1 MDSSDL
7 KIKASNFVS
16 QHAGK
21 LRDHYRIGKMLGS
34 GAFGEVRVCVHR
46 ESGAQRAVKVL
57 RKAHMDEDEKRMFFN
72 EINILKDLDHPNLLK
87 MYEFFEDEK
96 RYYIVTDICKGGEL
110 FDEIVARGKFTERD
124 ASMLMKQVLSCINY
138 CHQNHIVH
146 RDLKP
151 ENILLEQNKEFD
163 QIKIIDFGTSLV
175 VEEGKKLDEKLGT
188 PYYIAP
194 EVLAKNYGPKCDIWS
209 CGVITYIVLSGI
221 PPFNGA
227 SDQEIM
233 KKVKLGKF
241 SFSDP
246 VWNGMSDK
254 GKDFITQLLIKDQNK
269 RPSAAEALQHPWIQQ
284 ANQASKES
292 MSSDV
297 AMSALTNLQNFNAK
311 SKLKQATYAFIASQL
326 LSKQEKEQ
334 IDKVFRAMDLNG
346 DGKLQKDEIK
356 QGYAEYFG
364 RNLTDD
370 EVDEMFNKVDADGS
384 GEIEYS
390 EFVVATLN
398 EKNLLS
404 NNKLQ
409 TAFKMFDKDGGGSIS
424 IEEIKQVLSFGQK
437 LEESVVEQIIK
448 QVDENG
454 DGEIS
459 YDEFAQM
466 MLQNIA

>member
-1 MDSSDL
+1 
-7 KIKASNFVS
+7 
-16 QHAGK
+16 
-21 LRDHYRIGKMLGS
+21 MLGA

-72 EINILKDLDHPNLLK
+72 EISILKDLDHPNILK
-87 MYEFFEDEK
+87 MYEFFEDDK

-110 FDEIVARGKFTERD
+110 FDEIVARGKFSERD

-138 CHQNHIVH
+138 CHQNRIVH

-175 VEEGKKLDEKLGT
+175 VDEGKKLDEKLGT

-194 EVLAKNYGPKCDIWS
+194 EVLAKNYTNKCDIWS

-233 KKVKLGKF
+233 KKVKVGKF

-246 VWNGMSDK
+246 IWNNISDQA
-254 GKDFITQLLIKDQNK
+254 KDFITQLLTKDQNK
-269 RPSAAEALQHPWIQQ
+269 RPSAELALKHPWIEQ
-284 ANQASKES
+284 ANTLTKENVS
-292 MSSDV
+292 NEV
-297 AMSALTNLQNFNAK
+297 AMSALTNLQNFNATT
-311 SKLKQATYAFIASQL
+311 KLKQATFAFIASQL

-356 QGYAEYFG
+356 KGYAEFFG
-364 RNLTDD
+364 RQLTDD
-370 EVDEMFNKVDADGS
+370 EVDEMFAKVDADGS

-424 IEEIKQVLSFGQK
+424 IEEIKQVLSFGQN
-437 LEESVVEQIIK
+437 LDDDVVQQIIS
-448 QVDENG
+448 QVDANG

-459 YDEFAQM
+459 YDEFSTM
-466 MLQNIA
+466 MLQNIK

>member
-1 MDSSDL
+1 MESAQDV
-7 KIKASNFVS
+7 KIKASNFVM

-57 RKAHMDEDEKRMFFN
+57 RKSHMDDDEKKMLFN
-72 EINILKDLDHPNLLK
+72 EINNLKDLDHPNILK

-110 FDEIVARGKFTERD
+110 FDEIVARGKFSEQD
-124 ASMLMKQVLSCINY
+124 ASMLVKQVLSCINY
-138 CHQNHIVH
+138 CHSNKIVH

-175 VEEGKKLDEKLGT
+175 FDENKKLDEKLGT

-241 SFSDP
+241 SFQDAVWSQVSDEA
-246 VWNGMSDK
+246 
-254 GKDFITQLLIKDQNK
+254 KDFITQLLTKDQDK
-269 RPSAAEALQHPWIQQ
+269 RPSAEEALQHPWIQKVNELQ
-284 ANQASKES
+284 KSNLNQ
-292 MSSDV
+292 DV
-297 AMSALTNLQNFNAK
+297 ALGALKNLQNFNAQ

-326 LSKQEKEQ
+326 LSKQEKED
-334 IDKVFRAMDLNG
+334 IDKVFRAMDANG
-346 DGKLQKDEIK
+346 DGKLSKEEIK
-356 QGYAEYFG
+356 NGYAEYFG
-364 RNLTDD
+364 KSLTD
-370 EVDEMFNKVDADGS
+370 EQIDEMFAQVDADGN
-384 GEIEYS
+384 GEIDYS
-390 EFVVATLN
+390 EFVVATMN

-404 NNKLQ
+404 NNKLH

-424 IEEIKQVLSFGQK
+424 TDEIKQVLSFGQH
-437 LEESVVEQIIK
+437 LEEAVVQQII
-448 QVDENG
+448 E
-454 DGEIS
+454 
-459 YDEFAQM
+459 
-466 MLQNIA
+466 

>member
-1 MDSSDL
+1 
-7 KIKASNFVS
+7 
-16 QHAGK
+16 
-21 LRDHYRIGKMLGS
+21 
-34 GAFGEVRVCVHR
+34 
-46 ESGAQRAVKVL
+46 
-57 RKAHMDEDEKRMFFN
+57 
-72 EINILKDLDHPNLLK
+72 
-87 MYEFFEDEK
+87 
-96 RYYIVTDICKGGEL
+96 
-110 FDEIVARGKFTERD
+110 
-124 ASMLMKQVLSCINY
+124 
-138 CHQNHIVH
+138 VH

-175 VEEGKKLDEKLGT
+175 VEGDKKLDEKLGT

-194 EVLAKNYGPKCDIWS
+194 EVLAKSYGAKCDIWS
-209 CGVITYIVLSGI
+209 CGVITFIELSGI

-241 SFSDP
+241 SFADPIWNNISDQA
-246 VWNGMSDK
+246 
-254 GKDFITQLLIKDQNK
+254 KDFITQLLIKDQQK
-269 RPSAAEALQHPWIQQ
+269 RPSANEALQHPWIAQ
-284 ANQASKES
+284 ANQLTKENV
-292 MSSDV
+292 SSDV
-297 AMSALTNLQNFNAK
+297 AMSALTNLQNFNAQ

-334 IDKVFRAMDLNG
+334 IDKVFRAMDING
-346 DGKLQKDEIK
+346 DGKLSKSEIK
-356 QGYAEYFG
+356 AGYAEFFG
-364 RNLTDD
+364 RQLSDA
-370 EVDEMFNKVDADGS
+370 EVDEMFEKVDADGS

-424 IEEIKQVLSFGQK
+424 IDEIKQVLSFGQN
-437 LEESVVEQIIK
+437 LEEEVVQQIIK
-448 QVDENG
+448 QVDANG

-459 YDEFAQM
+459 YEEFAQM

>member
-1 MDSSDL
+1 MESTNL
-7 KIKASNFVS
+7 KIRAANFVA

-21 LRDHYRIGKMLGS
+21 LRDHYRIGKMLGA

-57 RKAHMDEDEKRMFFN
+57 RKSHMDEDEKKMFFN
-72 EINILKDLDHPNLLK
+72 EINILKDLDHPNILK

-110 FDEIVARGKFTERD
+110 FDEIVARGKFSERD
-124 ASMLMKQVLSCINY
+124 ASLLMKQVLGCINY
-138 CHQNHIVH
+138 CHINHIVH

-175 VEEGKKLDEKLGT
+175 VDEGKKLDEKLGT

-194 EVLAKNYGPKCDIWS
+194 EVLAKNYGQKCDIWS

-233 KKVKLGKF
+233 KKVKIGKF
-241 SFSDP
+241 GFTDPIWNNISDQA
-246 VWNGMSDK
+246 
-254 GKDFITQLLIKDQNK
+254 KDFITQLLTKDQNK
-269 RPSAAEALQHPWIQQ
+269 RPTAEQALKHPWIEQ
-284 ANQASKES
+284 ANALTKENVS
-292 MSSDV
+292 NDV
-297 AMSALTNLQNFNAK
+297 AMSALTNLQNFNAQ

-356 QGYAEYFG
+356 KGYAEFFG
-364 RNLTDD
+364 RHLTDQ
-370 EVDEMFNKVDADGS
+370 EVDELFNKVDADGS

-409 TAFKMFDKDGGGSIS
+409 TAFKMFDKDGGGTIS
-424 IEEIKQVLSFGQK
+424 IQEIKEVLSFGQN
-437 LEESVVEQIIK
+437 LDENVIQQIIK
-448 QVDENG
+448 QVDANG

-459 YDEFAQM
+459 YEEFSQM
-466 MLQNIA
+466 MLQNIK

>member
-1 MDSSDL
+1 MEV

-72 EINILKDLDHPNLLK
+72 EINILKDLDHPNILK

-110 FDEIVARGKFTERD
+110 FDEIVARQKFTERD

-151 ENILLEQNKEFD
+151 ENILLEQNREFD

-175 VEEGKKLDEKLGT
+175 VDENKKLDEKLGT

-194 EVLAKNYGPKCDIWS
+194 EVLAKSYGSKCDIWS

-233 KKVKLGKF
+233 KKVKVGKF
-241 SFSDP
+241 SFADP
-246 VWNGMSDK
+246 VWNGMSDQA
-254 GKDFITQLLIKDQNK
+254 KDFITQLLIKDQNK
-269 RPSAAEALQHPWIQQ
+269 RPSAAEALQHPWIAQ
-284 ANQASKES
+284 ANQQTKETVS
-292 MSSDV
+292 TDV
-297 AMSALTNLQNFNAK
+297 AMSALTNLQNFNAS

-334 IDKVFRAMDLNG
+334 IDKVFRAMDVNG

-356 QGYAEYFG
+356 NGYAEFFG
-364 RNLTDD
+364 RQLTDA
-370 EVDEMFNKVDADGS
+370 EVDEMFEKVDADGS

-424 IEEIKQVLSFGQK
+424 IDEIKQVLSFGQT
-437 LEESVVEQIIK
+437 LDEEVVAQIIK
-448 QVDENG
+448 QVDANG

-466 MLQNIA
+466 MLQNIS